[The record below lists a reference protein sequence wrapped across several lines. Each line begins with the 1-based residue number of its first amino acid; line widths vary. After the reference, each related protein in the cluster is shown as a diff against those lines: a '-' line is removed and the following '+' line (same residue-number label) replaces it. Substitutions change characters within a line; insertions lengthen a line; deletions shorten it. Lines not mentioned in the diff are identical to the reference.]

1 MKRNERAFFD
11 TVYSDVFPVLYRVVL
26 RIVGDRESAEEVCHD
41 AFVRFYQH
49 SLKLPDEQ
57 QARYWLLR
65 VGKNLAYNLSK
76 RRGREQRAYQR
87 AYHEPSRGEERTEDS
102 ALRDETRE
110 QVRAALEK
118 LPRTLR
124 DVIILKEYGDLAYA
138 EIARTL
144 GISVANVK
152 VRAYRARVQL
162 SQLLEVDDVHLPE

>member
-41 AFVRFYQH
+41 AFVRFYQN
-49 SLKLPDEQ
+49 SPKLPDEQ

-76 RRGREQRAYQR
+76 RRGREQRAIER
-87 AYHEPSRGEERTEDS
+87 AYHEPTGTRERVEEST
-102 ALRDETRE
+102 LRDETMD
-110 QVRAALEK
+110 QVRRAIDR
-118 LPRTLR
+118 LPRNLR
-124 DVIILKEYGDLAYA
+124 DVIVLKEYGDLAYA

-144 GISVANVK
+144 GISIANVK
-152 VRAYRARVQL
+152 VRAYRAREQL
-162 SQLLEVDDVHLPE
+162 SRILEVDDVHFPD